1 MQLEGNLKVFGLIM
15 FIMRLE
21 MALSICFSIALII
34 IFNATIQ
41 IRNQENKIKEKQNTN
56 INPEEPN
63 VFDKEQ
69 SPNEDNVNKERL
81 ETVENL
87 KE

>member
-1 MQLEGNLKVFGLIM
+1 M

-63 VFDKEQ
+63 VFDEEQ